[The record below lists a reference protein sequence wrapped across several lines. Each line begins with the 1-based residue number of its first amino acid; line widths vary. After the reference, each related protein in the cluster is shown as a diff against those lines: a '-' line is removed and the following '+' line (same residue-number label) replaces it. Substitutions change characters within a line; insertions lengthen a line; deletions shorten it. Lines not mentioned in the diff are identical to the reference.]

1 MAFQPA
7 PPAGRRIAR
16 EFVRGERPVAEHA
29 WQGRLAENVARVR
42 ATIAAACGRAGRD
55 PSAVCLVAVTK
66 YAAPGVLQALPALGV
81 PDLGENQVQQLV
93 ARARQC
99 GPARCDWPSAT
110 ALEQGHAGGAA
121 GADAIP
127 LAPRWHMI
135 GHLQRNKVRLLLPH
149 ARILHGLDSE
159 RLAHAVQQ
167 HARQLAV
174 TVDAFIEV
182 NIAGQASK
190 FGVPPGAVETL
201 AQVVASCPHI
211 RLRGLMAM
219 APFDPDPER
228 SRPHFASLRGLL
240 DRLRQS
246 GAGGPLCAHLS
257 LGMSADYVVAVEEG
271 ATLVRVGS
279 ALFEGLPTADPRGP

>member
-1 MAFQPA
+1 
-7 PPAGRRIAR
+7 
-16 EFVRGERPVAEHA
+16 
-29 WQGRLAENVARVR
+29 
-42 ATIAAACGRAGRD
+42 
-55 PSAVCLVAVTK
+55 
-66 YAAPGVLQALPALGV
+66 
-81 PDLGENQVQQLV
+81 
-93 ARARQC
+93 
-99 GPARCDWPSAT
+99 
-110 ALEQGHAGGAA
+110 
-121 GADAIP
+121 
-127 LAPRWHMI
+127 
-135 GHLQRNKVRLLLPH
+135 
-149 ARILHGLDSE
+149 
-159 RLAHAVQQ
+159 
-167 HARQLAV
+167 
-174 TVDAFIEV
+174 VDAFIEV

-201 AQVVASCPHI
+201 AQAVASCPHI

-219 APFDPDPER
+219 APLDPDPER